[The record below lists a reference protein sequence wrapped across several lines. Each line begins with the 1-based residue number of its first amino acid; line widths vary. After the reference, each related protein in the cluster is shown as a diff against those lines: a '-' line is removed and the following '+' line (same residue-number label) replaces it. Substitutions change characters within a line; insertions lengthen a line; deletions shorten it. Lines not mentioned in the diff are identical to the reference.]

1 MSCSPLKLNAILIP
15 WPQKCMC
22 WLRRWLFGHMKHGQ
36 QRPVWN
42 GGAVL
47 CASLT
52 LILTILWLWHKSSP
66 AVRAWRSTMSNQKK
80 WKRLTM
86 IPSMNALH
94 GWKQTCLGINM
105 DKESSSWTI
114 FVSWKLFCIVN
125 THHDHHASIVPTIS
139 NLMGFGW
146 VKACIRSSSCFPH
159 QTLGAISAWFDPWPQ
174 AWDEFKVEMPTWKRA
189 WCWPSV
195 DILKWTEGYLTR
207 VWFHSKT
214 GK

>member
-1 MSCSPLKLNAILIP
+1 MYVLAKKVIIWSYKTWSAETGLEWRCRALCITDFDSDHPVTVTQKLACST
-15 WPQKCMC
+15 CME
-22 WLRRWLFGHMKHGQ
+22 KHHEP
-36 QRPVWN
+36 R
-42 GGAVL
+42 
-47 CASLT
+47 
-52 LILTILWLWHKSSP
+52 
-66 AVRAWRSTMSNQKK
+66 
-80 WKRLTM
+80 
-86 IPSMNALH
+86 MNALH

-105 DKESSSWTI
+105 DKESSSWTF
-114 FVSWKLFCIVN
+114 FVSWKLFCIVT

-195 DILKWTEGYLTR
+195 DILKWTEGHLTR